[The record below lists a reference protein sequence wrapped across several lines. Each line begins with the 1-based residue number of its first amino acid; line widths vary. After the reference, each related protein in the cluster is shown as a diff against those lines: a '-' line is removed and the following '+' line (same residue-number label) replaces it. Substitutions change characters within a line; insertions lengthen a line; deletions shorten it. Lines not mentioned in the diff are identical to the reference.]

1 MTIQITPPAPIVLFG
16 GGAAYGLPEV
26 SPYVTKTLVQLK
38 MAGVAYAFEGAIPED
53 GPKGQI
59 PFIEDAGQRLGDS
72 TFIRGHVE
80 AAYGVDLDAGLTPAE
95 RATAWAIERMVEN
108 QLGWTAAW
116 FQFFDQENFERG
128 PAHWFDWAP
137 EPVRETLK
145 ADLLAQVGINLKAVG
160 VGRHAPDEI
169 VQLATRSVW
178 SLAVLLGDKPFMM
191 GDHPTSVDATV
202 FGVLAQILTPYFDS
216 PIRRRA
222 EGFVTLVAYVDRM
235 MAHFFPDHPWTA
247 AVSPRMAA

>member
-1 MTIQITPPAPIVLFG
+1 MTRQTAHPAPITLFG
-16 GGAAYGLPEV
+16 GGPAFGLPEV

-38 MAGVAYAFEGAIPED
+38 LAGVAYVFEGAIPD
-53 GPKGQI
+53 DSPKGQI
-59 PFIEDAGQRLGDS
+59 PFIEDGERRIADS

-80 AAYGVDLDAGLTPAE
+80 AAYGVDLDEGLTPAE

-116 FQFFDQENFERG
+116 FRFFDEENFEKG

-137 EPVRETLK
+137 EEMREGLK

-160 VGRHAPDEI
+160 IGRHTPDEI
-169 VQLATRSVW
+169 VQLATRSLW
-178 SLAVLLGDKPFMM
+178 SLSTLLSDKPFMM
-191 GDHPTSVDATV
+191 GEAPSSVDGIV
-202 FGVLAQILTPYFDS
+202 FGVLAQILTPHFDS

-222 EGFVTLVAYVDRM
+222 EGFANLVAYVDRM
-235 MAHFFPDHPWTA
+235 MAHFFPDHRWTA

>member
-1 MTIQITPPAPIVLFG
+1 MTRQTAPLAPITLFG
-16 GGAAYGLPEV
+16 GGPAFGLPEV

-38 MAGVAYAFEGAIPED
+38 LAGVPYIFEGAIPDD

-59 PFIEDAGQRLGDS
+59 PFIEDGGRKIADS

-80 AAYGVDLDAGLTPAE
+80 AAYGVDLDEGLTAAE

-116 FQFFDQENFERG
+116 FRFFDEENFEKG

-137 EPVRETLK
+137 QEMREGLK

-160 VGRHAPDEI
+160 IGRHTPEEI
-169 VQLATRSVW
+169 VQLATRSLW
-178 SLAVLLGDKPFMM
+178 SLSTLLGDKPFMM
-191 GDHPTSVDATV
+191 GEQPTSVDAIV
-202 FGVLAQILTPYFDS
+202 FGVLAQILTPHFDS

-222 EGFVTLVAYVDRM
+222 EGFANLVAYVDRM
-235 MAHFFPDHPWTA
+235 MAHFFPEHPWIA